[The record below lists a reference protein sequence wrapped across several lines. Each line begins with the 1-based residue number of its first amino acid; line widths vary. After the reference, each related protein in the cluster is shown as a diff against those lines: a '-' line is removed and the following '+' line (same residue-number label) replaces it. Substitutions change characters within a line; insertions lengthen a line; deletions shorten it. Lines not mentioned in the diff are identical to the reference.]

1 MKEYGSRYAGDDS
14 IILNN
19 ESPSREESLF
29 YTDQYQDPEIWFLQK
44 AKIKYQ
50 RSVWPRRCCISKQ
63 LLWGKTAVRARRLTY
78 GLSGAVE
85 VIEDRWYDRDEFLL
99 LKLKG

>member
-19 ESPSREESLF
+19 ESPSREEFLF
-29 YTDQYQDPEIWFLQK
+29 YTDQHQDSELWFLRG
-44 AKIKYQ
+44 AKIEYQ

-63 LLWGKTAVRARRLTY
+63 MLWGKTAVRARRPTR

-85 VIEDRWYDRDEFLL
+85 VIEDRWYACNEFLM